1 MRTYLFAAVVAALS
15 TNVAAQDDNAI
26 TDMISNPILCVSA
39 AHESS
44 FMHFTTPSERP
55 LWLLDGARES
65 VVRRGPRA
73 ARSIRRRREALNMK
87 NKNLYAGVAAGFV
100 SGKVVKSFAYS
111 LVPVAAVGYCLMH
124 APEILAKL
132 GFEKYAVMIEEQHA
146 KFVEAEEKFEALM
159 KEKGKEFI
167 SGDNLKTMG
176 KLKRKL
182 ARFAKKHVPLVG
194 GFATGF
200 SLAMAS
206 FP

>member
-1 MRTYLFAAVVAALS
+1 MAA
-15 TNVAAQDDNAI
+15 
-26 TDMISNPILCVSA
+26 
-39 AHESS
+39 
-44 FMHFTTPSERP
+44 R
-55 LWLLDGARES
+55 WRARS
-65 VVRRGPRA
+65 VVRRGPSVDARA
-73 ARSIRRRREALNMK
+73 PRAGRHRDCQHKSRSAPRRRREALNMK

-111 LVPVAAVGYCLMH
+111 LVPVAAIGYVVMH

-132 GFEKYAVMIEEQHA
+132 GFEKYATMIEEQHA

-182 ARFAKKHVPLVG
+182 ARFAKKHIPLCG

>member
-1 MRTYLFAAVVAALS
+1 MR
-15 TNVAAQDDNAI
+15 
-26 TDMISNPILCVSA
+26 
-39 AHESS
+39 
-44 FMHFTTPSERP
+44 FTTPSEQRR
-55 LWLLDGARES
+55 LRARS
-65 VVRRGPRA
+65 STARAVRRTPHDFAPNAIEARGRA
-73 ARSIRRRREALNMK
+73 RRRREALNMK

-111 LVPVAAVGYCLMH
+111 LVPVAAIGYVVMH

-146 KFVEAEEKFEALM
+146 KFVEAEEKFEQLM

-167 SGDNLKTMG
+167 SGDNLKNNG
-176 KLKRKL
+176 QAQAE
-182 ARFAKKHVPLVG
+182 ARPFPEEARRDGLVG

>member
-1 MRTYLFAAVVAALS
+1 
-15 TNVAAQDDNAI
+15 
-26 TDMISNPILCVSA
+26 
-39 AHESS
+39 
-44 FMHFTTPSERP
+44 
-55 LWLLDGARES
+55 
-65 VVRRGPRA
+65 
-73 ARSIRRRREALNMK
+73 MK
-87 NKNLYAGVAAGFV
+87 NKNLYAGVAAGFG

-111 LVPVAAVGYCLMH
+111 LVPVAAIGYVVMH

-132 GFEKYAVMIEEQHA
+132 GFEKYSVMIEEQHA

-182 ARFAKKHVPLVG
+182 ARFAKKHIPLCG

>member
-1 MRTYLFAAVVAALS
+1 M
-15 TNVAAQDDNAI
+15 
-26 TDMISNPILCVSA
+26 
-39 AHESS
+39 
-44 FMHFTTPSERP
+44 
-55 LWLLDGARES
+55 WLLDGAHDRSSAERPS
-65 VVRRGPRA
+65 TPARRVTGATVVA
-73 ARSIRRRREALNMK
+73 NTQIERSAPRRRREALNMK

-100 SGKVVKSFAYS
+100 SGKVVKSFALS
-111 LVPVAAVGYCLMH
+111 LVPVAAIGYCVMH
-124 APEILAKL
+124 APEIMAKL
-132 GFEKYAVMIEEQHA
+132 GFEKYATMIEEQHA
-146 KFVEAEEKFEALM
+146 KFMEAEEKFEALM

-176 KLKRKL
+176 KVKRKL

>member
-44 FMHFTTPSERP
+44 FMRFTTPSERP

-65 VVRRGPRA
+65 VVRRGPPSTRARWPIRHAPRA
-73 ARSIRRRREALNMK
+73 ARREVTRRRREVLNMK

-111 LVPVAAVGYCLMH
+111 LVPVAAIG
-124 APEILAKL
+124 
-132 GFEKYAVMIEEQHA
+132 
-146 KFVEAEEKFEALM
+146 
-159 KEKGKEFI
+159 
-167 SGDNLKTMG
+167 
-176 KLKRKL
+176 R
-182 ARFAKKHVPLVG
+182 R
-194 GFATGF
+194 
-200 SLAMAS
+200 
-206 FP
+206 

>member
-1 MRTYLFAAVVAALS
+1 MRTYLFAALVGLCANGA
-15 TNVAAQDDNAI
+15 AAQDDNAI
-26 TDMISNPILCVSA
+26 TDMISNPIL
-39 AHESS
+39 
-44 FMHFTTPSERP
+44 
-55 LWLLDGARES
+55 
-65 VVRRGPRA
+65 
-73 ARSIRRRREALNMK
+73 REALNMK

-111 LVPVAAVGYCLMH
+111 LVPVAAIGYVVMH

-182 ARFAKKHVPLVG
+182 ARFAKKHIPLCG

>member
-1 MRTYLFAAVVAALS
+1 M
-15 TNVAAQDDNAI
+15 
-26 TDMISNPILCVSA
+26 
-39 AHESS
+39 
-44 FMHFTTPSERP
+44 
-55 LWLLDGARES
+55 WLLDGARD
-65 VVRRGPRA
+65 
-73 ARSIRRRREALNMK
+73 RSSAGGRPSTPTPRRRREALNMK

-100 SGKVVKSFAYS
+100 SGKVVKSFALS
-111 LVPVAAVGYCLMH
+111 LVPVAAIGYCVMH

-132 GFEKYAVMIEEQHA
+132 GFEKYGKMIEEQHA
-146 KFVEAEEKFEALM
+146 KFMEAEEKFEQLM

-182 ARFAKKHVPLVG
+182 ARFAKKHIPLCG

>member
-1 MRTYLFAAVVAALS
+1 MRTLLFAALVGLCANGA
-15 TNVAAQDDNAI
+15 AAQDDNAI

-44 FMHFTTPSERP
+44 FMRFTTPSERP

-73 ARSIRRRREALNMK
+73 ARSLRRRREALNMK

-100 SGKVVKSFAYS
+100 SGKVVKSFALS
-111 LVPVAAVGYCLMH
+111 LVPVAAIGYCVMH

-132 GFEKYAVMIEEQHA
+132 GFEKYSVMIEEQHA

-167 SGDNLKTMG
+167 SGDNLKAMG

-182 ARFAKKHVPLVG
+182 KGKAERE
-194 GFATGF
+194 
-200 SLAMAS
+200 S
-206 FP
+206 

>member
-65 VVRRGPRA
+65 VVRRASVGALSSCAGRHRGCQHKS
-73 ARSIRRRREALNMK
+73 RSASRRRREALNMK

-111 LVPVAAVGYCLMH
+111 LVPVAAIGYVVMH

-132 GFEKYAVMIEEQHA
+132 GFEKYAVMIE
-146 KFVEAEEKFEALM
+146 VWP
-159 KEKGKEFI
+159 
-167 SGDNLKTMG
+167 
-176 KLKRKL
+176 R
-182 ARFAKKHVPLVG
+182 VW
-194 GFATGF
+194 
-200 SLAMAS
+200 
-206 FP
+206 